1 MASKSPAEASA
12 STTDAA
18 TEHRAAQVVVVTEE
32 QGQRL
37 DNFLLARLKGLPRSR
52 VYRMVRR
59 GEVRVNGAR
68 PRPSQRLR
76 EGDAVRIPPHRA
88 AVEKAL
94 PTAPAQLLTTL
105 GERTLY
111 EDEDVLVLDKPSGL
125 AVHGGSGVSLGVVE
139 ALRQAKP
146 QVRYELAHRLDRD
159 TSGCLLLA
167 KRRAA
172 LLRLHA
178 QFRNG
183 EVRKRYTLIV
193 AGCWPRRLGTVTEP
207 LERYRL
213 ANGERRVRV
222 SGRGEAARTD
232 FAVCRTAADA
242 TWLVARPRSG
252 RTHQIRVHAAVSGHS
267 ILGDDKYALPD
278 APAAPRLMLHASAI
292 ECEVGGSRRRFVAP
306 LPAAF
311 AAWWG
316 AREEDSTTPAD

>member
-1 MASKSPAEASA
+1 MASKTPAESSPSVTSA
-12 STTDAA
+12 TG
-18 TEHRAAQVVVVTEE
+18 HRAAHVVVVTAE

-52 VYRMVRR
+52 IYRMVRR
-59 GEVRVNGAR
+59 GEVRVNGGR

-88 AVEKAL
+88 AAEEAR
-94 PTAPAQLLTTL
+94 PTAPAQLLATL

-146 QVRYELAHRLDRD
+146 NVRYELAHRLDRD

-167 KRRAA
+167 KRRSA

-183 EVRKRYTLIV
+183 EVRKRYSLIV
-193 AGCWPRRLGTVTEP
+193 AGRWPQTLGTVAEP

-213 ANGERRVRV
+213 VNGERRVRV
-222 SGRGEAARTD
+222 SDRGDAARTD
-232 FAVCRTAADA
+232 FAVCRTAKDA
-242 TWLVARPRSG
+242 TWLVALPRSG
-252 RTHQIRVHAAVSGHS
+252 RTHQIRVHAAAAGHS

-278 APAAPRLMLHASAI
+278 APPAPRLMLHASAI
-292 ECEVGGSRRRFVAP
+292 ECEAGGRRRRFVAP
-306 LPAAF
+306 VPAAF

-316 AREEDSTTPAD
+316 AREQDSATPGD